1 MGALADAVLLAAVA
15 VGSVRCAHAM
25 LRVSWPRR
33 SPAAAIL
40 LWQALGLAGGLAAV
54 GALLAVGVSG
64 PGTQVGVLG
73 GLTVV
78 AGRLAFGGVIAPH
91 PPGGRSGAR
100 AGA

>member
-25 LRVSWPRR
+25 LRVTWPRR

-54 GALLAVGVSG
+54 GALLAIGVSG
-64 PGTQVGVLG
+64 PGTQAGVLG

-78 AGRLAFGGVIAPH
+78 AGRGA
-91 PPGGRSGAR
+91 GGRPVSPAPPRRPPAR
-100 AGA
+100 